1 MLIKAKL
8 LSFKL
13 MVAKTRKPI
22 KKARTNEK
30 KELLNQIKEKYTVEE
45 LLKISEKNELKVKAS
60 MNKAALLKKIE
71 TLSKEKLE
79 EMAKKEEGIIISLK
93 PSKWMIPAVG
103 LIITLVVYY
112 SLTTGSSNT
121 ITSGIILT
129 YLTDASCQTCY
140 NVTINEQILTQ
151 QYGLTLTTKTYD
163 INSNEGKALISKYD
177 IEKVPTFIL
186 TGSELTSETDLINVW
201 AGVGTVENDG
211 AMVFRAPE
219 AISTDF
225 SFKIRD
231 ATTGAFIMFEP
242 PETTIGNFM
251 IMEEDVCTENGK
263 PIVYFFGST
272 SCPHCVWEKPVIG
285 NTTALF
291 ASEISYHENMG
302 TQTDLE
308 VFQRYAT
315 YNRGSVPFIV
325 IGCQFIRLGSGE
337 SMAADEATIKEL
349 NKTNPAIISES
360 LSLYDEA
367 ISYSELAITAY
378 QNNETIY
385 LDYLDNYTA
394 LLQQSSEAIEKLVL
408 TKLICNVTNNMPS
421 SVCNI

>member
-1 MLIKAKL
+1 M
-8 LSFKL
+8 
-13 MVAKTRKPI
+13 T
-22 KKARTNEK
+22 
-30 KELLNQIKEKYTVEE
+30 
-45 LLKISEKNELKVKAS
+45 
-60 MNKAALLKKIE
+60 
-71 TLSKEKLE
+71 
-79 EMAKKEEGIIISLK
+79 
-93 PSKWMIPAVG
+93 
-103 LIITLVVYY
+103 
-112 SLTTGSSNT
+112 
-121 ITSGIILT
+121 
-129 YLTDASCQTCY
+129 
-140 NVTINEQILTQ
+140 
-151 QYGLTLTTKTYD
+151 
-163 INSNEGKALISKYD
+163 
-177 IEKVPTFIL
+177 
-186 TGSELTSETDLINVW
+186 
-201 AGVGTVENDG
+201 
-211 AMVFRAPE
+211 
-219 AISTDF
+219 
-225 SFKIRD
+225 KIRVVWTVSYEGVAD
-231 ATTGAFIMFEP
+231 ESVANTVDLEFEKMGLYMLML
-242 PETTIGNFM
+242 EGQVRLENVNKESLM
-251 IMEEDVCTENGK
+251 LRVDSGCDYDVCTENGK